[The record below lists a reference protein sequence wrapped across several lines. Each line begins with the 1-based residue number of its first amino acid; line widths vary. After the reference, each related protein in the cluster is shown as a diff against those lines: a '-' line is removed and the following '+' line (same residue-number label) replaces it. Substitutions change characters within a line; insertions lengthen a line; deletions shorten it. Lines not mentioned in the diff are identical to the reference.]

1 MKFPKKVTKSFAE
14 SFFKK
19 FHSLDKIFIKRYN
32 KKLNYRPDYLD
43 LFSIYQTIYLN
54 NRTTILEFGS
64 GCSTLVM
71 AQCLS
76 DLKKKFSKEIKRIRR
91 ANPFELFF
99 VENEKKYLK
108 YTKDSL
114 RMLKLNTKIN
124 PYFSEV
130 EMSTFQDLY
139 CTEYKKLPR
148 CNPDFIY
155 LDGPGQDKV
164 KKNIN
169 NFTIANNIDMCPM
182 ASDILKFEF
191 FLLPGTIIM
200 VDGRGQNTL
209 FLRKNLKR
217 NWKYKYIEHF
227 DQHFLFLDEKY
238 LGPINKKQL
247 KFYKS

>member
-1 MKFPKKVTKSFAE
+1 MVQA
-14 SFFKK
+14 
-19 FHSLDKIFIKRYN
+19 KI
-32 KKLNYRPDYLD
+32 KL
-43 LFSIYQTIYLN
+43 
-54 NRTTILEFGS
+54 
-64 GCSTLVM
+64 
-71 AQCLS
+71 
-76 DLKKKFSKEIKRIRR
+76 
-91 ANPFELFF
+91 
-99 VENEKKYLK
+99 
-108 YTKDSL
+108 
-114 RMLKLNTKIN
+114 
-124 PYFSEV
+124 
-130 EMSTFQDLY
+130 
-139 CTEYKKLPR
+139 
-148 CNPDFIY
+148 
-155 LDGPGQDKV
+155 